1 MNLKK
6 DKKSNVLLETFDAIF
21 IMLLC
26 FGTLLTAMI
35 ITKDEIVV
43 TNYSIDLI
51 PFIITVMT
59 VVLYLYFIIS
69 QSAKGLR
76 VMIPE
81 LYDEEN
87 NKGNPESNIN

>member
-87 NKGNPESNIN
+87 NKGNPESKIN